1 MAIDIGREA
10 YFTSFLTGRAS
21 LMGLGNGEDWLS
33 GADAGLRFQSPSRFA
48 PFVGAGLFA
57 GYAQE
62 VVLAD
67 DDWVDNDD
75 DGYIDERGEDKERLS
90 EAIAAVY
97 PAGRH
102 GDTTP
107 R

>member
-21 LMGLGNGEDWLS
+21 LMGTGNGEDWLS
-33 GADAGLRFQSPSRFA
+33 GADAGLRFQSSSRFA
-48 PFVGAGLFA
+48 PFVSAGLFA
-57 GYAQE
+57 GYAKD

-75 DGYIDERGEDKERLS
+75 DGYGTSWGHDTPMKQES
-90 EAIAAVY
+90 
-97 PAGRH
+97 GRH
-102 GDTTP
+102 HS